1 MQIIFRAVVG
11 WAMPEV
17 AVARKKVD
25 SRLFMQKRKAF
36 VFSNRRMENSQNSF
50 FGLSAIVDENRRHWK
65 RFALARLLKES
76 EKGLKRGWA
85 CSEKAFNF
93 NQSFAQFTSE
103 VCMRS
108 HNLCQKLKLRD
119 FTSFTV
125 WKSKRE
131 IEARDLYC
139 VVFYCWGNNIQAIKT
154 QLKLDPC
161 LSLPTI

>member
-1 MQIIFRAVVG
+1 MVEPCRRLLLHEKKSIRDYSC
-11 WAMPEV
+11 
-17 AVARKKVD
+17 RKEKL
-25 SRLFMQKRKAF
+25 LFSAIGEWKIPKT
-36 VFSNRRMENSQNSF
+36 VF

-76 EKGLKRGWA
+76 EKGLKRGWT

-119 FTSFTV
+119 FTSFTD